1 METEKEL
8 KIIKVSD
15 DVCVACGRVF
25 DKWGVAS
32 IILDT
37 EGMSRGE
44 IERQFVSRFVTQI
57 CRQRVIG
64 KGIPNISRGNPWDVK
79 WYDYSDVAKTH
90 IVKENVMEKVLSGKP
105 KIYSIEKRE
114 DGSLKVNKV
123 EGELYDEDELKIA
136 LCKMALGD

>member
-1 METEKEL
+1 MKTEKEL

-44 IERQFVSRFVTQI
+44 IERQFVNRFVTQI

-64 KGIPNISRGNPWDVK
+64 KGIPNISRGNRWDVK

>member
-1 METEKEL
+1 MKKEI
-8 KIIKVSD
+8 KIIRVSE

-37 EGMSRGE
+37 KGMSKGE
-44 IERQFVSRFVTQI
+44 IERQFVNRCVTQI
-57 CRQRVIG
+57 CRQRVEG
-64 KGIPNISRGNPWDVK
+64 KGIPNISRGNRWDVK
-79 WYDYSDVAKTH
+79 WYDYSDVSKTN
-90 IVKENVMEKVLSGKP
+90 IIKENVMEAVCGKP
-105 KIYSIEKRE
+105 KIYSIEKKL